1 MTTTEL
7 HQKFKSTNTGL
18 TSKQLGS
25 IMVKILKKINPEKKT
40 IDGKMYLSING

>member
-7 HQKFKSTNTGL
+7 HQKFKSNTGL